1 MIYTLMNKHIPLA
14 DINFSSLGHIDEIC
28 KVYTPEAFPVGI
40 ITKDNSPTSKITR
53 DYLYN
58 WWKNRIIPASR
69 DGLNTLLHIYSLHQ
83 EPYNEVAISKILDLL
98 KIKHIEYKTIME
110 NNRPLCLC
118 ENFINPNT
126 EFVPANLIYNVLPQ
140 KNNESNLTHF
150 FKCAEYLQISGT
162 KDYINN
168 FLTIDYLTENTDRHY
183 GNFGFIRNINTL
195 KFISPAPIFD
205 NGTSLWNN
213 CLDSEIGEWQSCM
226 PFKKNHREQIKLVT
240 SFNISEQSLKKC
252 ERIIKNEL
260 SISPLLSPHR
270 IDKISKYVGNRAR
283 LLENII
289 SKVNT
294 LSR

>member
-14 DINFSSLGHIDEIC
+14 DINFSSLGHIDEI
-28 KVYTPEAFPVGI
+28 
-40 ITKDNSPTSKITR
+40 
-53 DYLYN
+53 
-58 WWKNRIIPASR
+58 
-69 DGLNTLLHIYSLHQ
+69 
-83 EPYNEVAISKILDLL
+83 
-98 KIKHIEYKTIME
+98 
-110 NNRPLCLC
+110 C

-150 FKCAEYLQISGT
+150 FKCAEYLQIPGT

-260 SISPLLSPHR
+260 SKSPLLSPHR

>member
-58 WWKNRIIPASR
+58 WWKNR
-69 DGLNTLLHIYSLHQ
+69 
-83 EPYNEVAISKILDLL
+83 
-98 KIKHIEYKTIME
+98 M
-110 NNRPLCLC
+110 
-118 ENFINPNT
+118 
-126 EFVPANLIYNVLPQ
+126 
-140 KNNESNLTHF
+140 
-150 FKCAEYLQISGT
+150 
-162 KDYINN
+162 
-168 FLTIDYLTENTDRHY
+168 
-183 GNFGFIRNINTL
+183 
-195 KFISPAPIFD
+195 
-205 NGTSLWNN
+205 
-213 CLDSEIGEWQSCM
+213 
-226 PFKKNHREQIKLVT
+226 
-240 SFNISEQSLKKC
+240 
-252 ERIIKNEL
+252 
-260 SISPLLSPHR
+260 